1 MYKLLGS
8 ILDDPAAMNQLIKCR
23 SYQELSDVFDQ
34 KMLS

>member
-1 MYKLLGS
+1 
-8 ILDDPAAMNQLIKCR
+8 AVNQLIKCR